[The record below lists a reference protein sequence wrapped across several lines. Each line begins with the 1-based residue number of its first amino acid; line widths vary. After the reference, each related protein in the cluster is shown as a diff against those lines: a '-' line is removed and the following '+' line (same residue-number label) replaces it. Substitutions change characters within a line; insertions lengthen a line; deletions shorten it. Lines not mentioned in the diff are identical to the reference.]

1 MIYGIGTDIVAIA
14 RLQKLLARHGRLALT
29 RILAPTE
36 CADFQQIAERQRPAF
51 LAKHWAAK
59 EAFAK
64 ALGSG
69 LRPPATLT
77 HIAVTHD
84 TAGKPGFILAPELSA
99 QLTAHGII
107 AHHLSLSDEA
117 EYAIAHVIL
126 ESA

>member
-14 RLQKLLARHGRLALT
+14 RLEKLLVRHGSLALEKLLAPEELSA
-29 RILAPTE
+29 
-36 CADFQQIAERQRPAF
+36 FQQVAERRRPAF

-69 LRPPATLT
+69 LRPPATLL

-84 TAGKPGFILAPELSA
+84 TAGKPGFVFAPELG
-99 QLTAHGII
+99 AHLVTRGII

-126 ESA
+126 EST